1 MFFANLAVSPQQSLI
16 FRAGAVLSIKA
27 RNLRGAHC
35 DLPSLVPWMR
45 VDVFDFVLGEAMDK
59 ADFTMEDLK
68 DPERLKFLLM
78 K

>member
-1 MFFANLAVSPQQSLI
+1 MLLFANLAVSPQQRLI
-16 FRAGAVLSIKA
+16 FRAAAVLSIKSPQ
-27 RNLRGAHC
+27 
-35 DLPSLVPWMR
+35 PSRRSVWFTIP
-45 VDVFDFVLGEAMDK
+45 GEAMDK

>member
-1 MFFANLAVSPQQSLI
+1 MLLFANLAVSPQQRLI
-16 FRAGAVLSIKA
+16 FRAVAVLSISPQ
-27 RNLRGAHC
+27 
-35 DLPSLVPWMR
+35 PSRRSVWFTIP
-45 VDVFDFVLGEAMDK
+45 GEAMDK